1 VNLVNVGTMLRR
13 WVPWG
18 EPWGNA
24 ATNPRRNVSGTD
36 EDATNE
42 RRRLLLEHT
51 YTAAQEQERE
61 LRAAAE
67 RIQAELDVLRRE
79 H

>member
-1 VNLVNVGTMLRR
+1 MPSVGTMIKSWL
-13 WVPWG
+13 PWG
-18 EPWGNA
+18 KE

-36 EDATNE
+36 EDATDE

-51 YTAAQEQERE
+51 YTAAQEQEQE
-61 LRAAAE
+61 LRAAAD

-79 H
+79 R

>member
-18 EPWGNA
+18 KPWDNA

-36 EDATNE
+36 EDATDA
-42 RRRLLLEHT
+42 RRRLVLERT
-51 YTAAQEQERE
+51 YMAAQEQERE
-61 LRAAAE
+61 LRAAAD
-67 RIQAELDVLRRE
+67 RIQTELDVLRRE